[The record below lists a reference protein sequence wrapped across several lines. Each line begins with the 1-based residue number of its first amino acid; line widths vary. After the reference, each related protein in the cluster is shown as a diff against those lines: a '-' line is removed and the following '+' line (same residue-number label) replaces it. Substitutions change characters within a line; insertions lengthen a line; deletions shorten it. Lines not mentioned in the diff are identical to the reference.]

1 MSYCRFSSDDY
12 QCDVYVYAHIAGY
25 WTTHVASNRYAFQEP
40 LPSQV
45 SWVPGACNDD
55 WFKRHEKVSQM
66 VRKAKLV
73 NIGLA
78 HDGQTFDD
86 PTPEACADRLEQL
99 RAAGYV
105 VPQSAIDRLREEAAH
120 GDRAGESTSR
130 EPGCEKGERGA

>member
-1 MSYCRFSSDDY
+1 
-12 QCDVYVYAHIAGY
+12 
-25 WTTHVASNRYAFQEP
+25 
-40 LPSQV
+40 
-45 SWVPGACNDD
+45 
-55 WFKRHEKVSQM
+55 VSQM